1 MKLTNTFL
9 LLAAGFSLAACSS
22 DDDVPNKMPSDEAI
36 SFNASA
42 PLAPRAVITTGTLKD
57 FHVTAFTDG
66 KPFMKNV
73 KVTKVDNVWQY
84 SPTMY
89 WPVDQTVNFFS
100 YAPAE
105 GGAAPREASGDG
117 TDLSFTNTG
126 SVDLLYGVN
135 MDLSGETSNMV
146 NINFRHALS
155 QVRLALRRKA
165 ETPAIRVDVIGIDLL
180 NIKSTG
186 DFKFPRETT
195 SQESTSKG
203 TWSNQGTPGN
213 PELFKADQAQP
224 WTLTDDYDEQNSSSY
239 FFFVPQTLTPSKMSG
254 TAPSGS
260 IARVLCAVYHEE
272 TGAKIWPSKSLE
284 EKGTGCGYIY
294 FPLDAGGNEGAVS
307 EWEAGRAYVYSLT
320 IGVPSTSSAIQFDVT
335 VDEYQDFAQ
344 IPLDN
349 DHK

>member
-22 DDDVPNKMPSDEAI
+22 DDDVPNKVPSDEAI

-42 PLAPRAVITTGTLKD
+42 PLAPRAVITTETLTD
-57 FHVTAFTDG
+57 FRVTAFTGG
-66 KPFMKNV
+66 KKFMDNV
-73 KVTKVDNVWQY
+73 KVTKVGNDWKY

-100 YAPAE
+100 YAPGE
-105 GGAAPREASGDG
+105 GGAAPGKTSGDG
-117 TDLSFTNTG
+117 TDLNFTNTG

-135 MDLSGETSNMV
+135 MDLSGDSTRMV
-146 NINFRHALS
+146 KVNFRHALS

-186 DFKFPRETT
+186 DFKFPRATT

-203 TWSNQGTPGN
+203 TWSNQGS
-213 PELFKADQAQP
+213 PEDPVLFKADQA
-224 WTLTDDYDEQNSSSY
+224 WTLTDDYAEQNSSSY
-239 FFFVPQTLTPSKMSG
+239 FFFVPQTLIPSKMGG
-254 TAPSGS
+254 TELSGS
-260 IARVLCAVYHEE
+260 IARVLCAIYHEE
-272 TGAKIWPSKSLE
+272 TGAKIWPSKKLE
-284 EKGTGCGYIY
+284 VNGTGCGYIY

-307 EWEAGRAYVYSLT
+307 EWEAGRAYVYNLT
-320 IGVPSTSSAIQFDVT
+320 IGVPNTSSAIQFDVT
-335 VDEYQDFAQ
+335 VDEYQDFAD
-344 IPLDN
+344 IPLEN
-349 DHK
+349 K

>member
-22 DDDVPNKMPSDEAI
+22 DDDVPNKVPSDEAI

-42 PLAPRAVITTGTLKD
+42 PLAPRAVITTETLKD
-57 FHVTAFTDG
+57 FRVTAYTG
-66 KPFMKNV
+66 GQKFMDNV
-73 KVTKVDNVWQY
+73 KVTKVGNSWTY

-100 YAPAE
+100 YAPGE
-105 GGAAPREASGDG
+105 GGAAPGKTSGDG
-117 TDLSFTNTG
+117 TDLNFTNTG

-135 MDLSGETSNMV
+135 MNLSGETEQMV

-155 QVRLALRRKA
+155 QVRLALRHKA

-186 DFKFPRETT
+186 DFDFPRETT
-195 SQESTSKG
+195 SMGSTSKG
-203 TWSNQGTPGN
+203 TWRNQGSPEN
-213 PELFKADQAQP
+213 PVLFKADQA
-224 WTLTDDYDEQNSSSY
+224 WTLTDNYDERNSSSY

-254 TAPSGS
+254 TSPSGS
-260 IARVLCAVYHEE
+260 IARVLCAIYHED
-272 TGAKIWPSKSLE
+272 TGAKIWPSKSIE
-284 EKGTGCGYIY
+284 FNGTGCGYIY

-307 EWEAGRAYVYSLT
+307 EWEAGRAYVYNLT
-320 IGVPSTSSAIQFDVT
+320 IGIPSTSSAIQFDVT

-349 DHK
+349 DNK